1 MTTELATGLN
11 QALSAVK
18 VAVGVVYNPAGDVLI
33 ARRTNTD
40 HLAGYWEFPGGKI
53 EVGETATMA
62 LAREL
67 AEEVGIRVERSR
79 PLLTI
84 AHQYAEKSVLLD
96 VRRVDAFSGEAVGLE
111 GQEVRWVKP
120 TELLQY
126 QLPEA
131 NKPIV
136 TAVSLP
142 PQILITGVFVNEQ
155 DLLHKCMSAADHGF
169 SHIQFR
175 APWVSPQKYGEL
187 LQLLDRELRPRG
199 VKVFANAN
207 FQHWGMFDYPYKHLS
222 SHRLQQF
229 SKEQLQQTALTSA
242 SCHNLEELG
251 LAQKLGVDFVYFSP
265 VKFTRSHPHAEP
277 TGWQSLS
284 DFCAEAIV
292 PVYALGGLGS
302 DDVAQAQE
310 RGAQGVAAI
319 SAYWR

>member
-1 MTTELATGLN
+1 VTAELDSSLTKAS
-11 QALSAVK
+11 SAVK
-18 VAVGVVYNPAGDVLI
+18 VAVGVVFNSAGDVLI

-53 EVGETATMA
+53 ESGETATVA

-67 AEEVGIRVERSR
+67 AEEVGIRVEHCR

-84 AHQYAEKSVLLD
+84 SHQYAEKFVVLD

-120 TELLQY
+120 AELLQY

-142 PQILITGVFVNEQ
+142 SQMLITGVFVNEQ
-155 DLLHKCMSAADHGF
+155 DLLNKCISATDHGF

-175 APWVSPQKYGEL
+175 APWLPPQKYVEL
-187 LQLLDRELRPRG
+187 LKLLDRELRPRG
-199 VKVFANAN
+199 VKVFANTN
-207 FQHWGMFDYPYKHLS
+207 FQLWGMFDYPYKHLS
-222 SHRLQQF
+222 SHRLLQF
-229 SKEQLQQTALTSA
+229 SKDQLRQTELISA
-242 SCHNLEELG
+242 SCHNLQELQS
-251 LAQKLGVDFVYFSP
+251 AEKLGVDFVYFSP

-277 TGWQSLS
+277 AGWQALI
-284 DFCAEAIV
+284 DFCAEATV

-302 DDVAQAQE
+302 DDLVQAQAS
-310 RGAQGVAAI
+310 GAQGVASI